1 MDFPE
6 LPEIETVRLRLACL
20 KRADAAQLRDLTD
33 DPAIIAA
40 IHFLKAPV
48 TLADAGAL
56 IRGDQAGINRLFGIR
71 RREDGALIGVVGAGL
86 IGADRLEIGYWIGS
100 AWQGR
105 GYATEAAGAL
115 LERFPRLFPGRRIFA
130 ECRRDNGASWRILEK
145 LGFQPAGRGGERPAR
160 ELLLWGGDGPG

>member
-6 LPEIETVRLRLACL
+6 LPEIETLRLRLACL

-33 DPAIIAA
+33 DPAIVAA

-48 TLADAGAL
+48 TLAYAEAL
-56 IRGDQAGINRLFGIR
+56 IRGAQPGIDRLFGIR
-71 RREDGALIGVVGAGL
+71 RCEDGRLVGIVGAGL

-115 LERFPRLFPGRRIFA
+115 LEQRRRLFPRRRIFA
-130 ECRRDNGASWRILEK
+130 ECRRDNGASWRVLEK
-145 LGFQPAGRGGERPAR
+145 LGFRPAGQRGERPGR